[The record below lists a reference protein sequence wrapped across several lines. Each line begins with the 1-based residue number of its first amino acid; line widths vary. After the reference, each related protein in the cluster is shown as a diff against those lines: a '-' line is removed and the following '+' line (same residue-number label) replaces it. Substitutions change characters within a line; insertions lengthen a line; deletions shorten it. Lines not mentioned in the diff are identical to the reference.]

1 MYNLIYSEEIDRD
14 LTAIFNYIA
23 EDSEIRA
30 SEYLGKIEACILHL
44 QKNPELGRIGKYP
57 ELQRLGVR
65 VLPFENYL
73 ILYTISEKNQSVS
86 VLRVIHGSVNYKR
99 LF

>member
-1 MYNLIYSEEIDRD
+1 MYNLIYSEEVDRD

-23 EDSEIRA
+23 EDSEMRA
-30 SEYLGKIEACILHL
+30 SEYLGKIETCILHL
-44 QKNPELGRIGKYP
+44 QKNPELGTLGKYP

-65 VLPFENYL
+65 VLPFEHYL
-73 ILYTISEKNQSVS
+73 ILYTVNERNQSVNL
-86 VLRVIHGSVNYKR
+86 LRVIHGSLNYKR

>member
-1 MYNLIYSEEIDRD
+1 MYNLIYSEEVDRD

-23 EDSEIRA
+23 EDSEISA
-30 SEYLGKIEACILHL
+30 SEYLGKIEACTLHL

-86 VLRVIHGSVNYKR
+86 ILRVIHGSVNYKR